1 MSLLDRRLLHTF
13 VVVAE
18 ERHFGRAAKRMHLSQ
33 PPVSQRVRQL
43 EEHLGVQLF
52 VRSTRQVTLTQA
64 GRELYDRA
72 KKLLHDAAAAE
83 AAVKRL
89 GEGSQ
94 GELSLGFTRTVAS
107 QILPRLLEHY
117 HDHKPDVTLH
127 LHEDWSAR
135 LMEMVSHEKLDVALL
150 RRPTAGTLP
159 NIQFTLVQRE
169 PLWVALHK
177 SHPLARHRKVSP
189 KALTGEAMV
198 GYSASSAQYF
208 HEVLHDLMGH
218 YGIAP
223 EIRHQSAVPTVLALV
238 NAGMGLALVPESIVG
253 LRADRTVM
261 RPLGDPDNV
270 AHVELYA
277 ATRADETS
285 TLISSLIATLLRL
298 N

>member
-1 MSLLDRRLLHTF
+1 MGLLDRRLLQTF
-13 VVVAE
+13 VTVAE
-18 ERHFGRAAKRMHLSQ
+18 ERHFGRAAKRLHLSQ

-43 EEHLGVQLF
+43 EDHLGVQLF

-64 GRELYDRA
+64 GRELYDRG
-72 KKLLHDAAAAE
+72 KKLLHEAAATE

-89 GEGSQ
+89 GSGSH
-94 GELSLGFTRTVAS
+94 GELSVGFTRTVAS

-117 HDHKPDVTLH
+117 HDHKPDVMLH

-135 LMEMVSHEKLDVALL
+135 LMEMVSQEKLEIALL
-150 RRPTAGTLP
+150 RRSTAGTLP

-177 SHPLARHRKVSP
+177 SHSLARHPKINP
-189 KALTGEAMV
+189 KALTGVTMV

-208 HEVLHDLMGH
+208 HEVLQGIMGH
-218 YGIAP
+218 YDIAP

-238 NAGMGLALVPESIVG
+238 NAGMGLALVPESIAG
-253 LRADRTVM
+253 LRAGHTVM
-261 RPLGDPDNV
+261 RPLDDIDNM

-277 ATRADETS
+277 ATRVDDNS
-285 TLISSLIATLLRL
+285 SLVSSLIDTLLRL

>member
-1 MSLLDRRLLHTF
+1 MGLLDRRLLHTF
-13 VVVAE
+13 VAVAE

-43 EEHLGVQLF
+43 EDHLGVQLF

-72 KKLLHDAAAAE
+72 KKLLHEAAAAE

-89 GEGSQ
+89 GSGNQ
-94 GELSLGFTRTVAS
+94 GELGLGFTRTVAS

-117 HDHKPDVTLH
+117 HDHKPDVMLH

-135 LMEMVSHEKLDVALL
+135 LMEMVSQEKLDIALL
-150 RRPTAGTLP
+150 RRSTAGTMP

-177 SHPLARHRKVSP
+177 SHPLARNRKVSP
-189 KALTGEAMV
+189 KALNDVAMV
-198 GYSASSAQYF
+198 GYSATSAQYF
-208 HEVLHDLMGH
+208 HEVLHSIMGH

-223 EIRHQSAVPTVLALV
+223 DIRHQSAVPTVLALV
-238 NAGMGLALVPESIVG
+238 NAGMGVALVPESIVG
-253 LRADRTVM
+253 LRADHTVM
-261 RPLGDPDNV
+261 RPLDDADNV

-277 ATRADETS
+277 ATRVDENS
-285 TLISSLIATLLRL
+285 VLVSSLIETLLRL